1 MRAVEDQTDLDAL
14 TPEDVESAT
23 FPEQEYGYEKIR
35 VDAFLHA
42 IAERLRAL
50 LREIDIAEVKV
61 QQPLLGVGREI
72 GALLHD
78 SHEAAEELRNT
89 ARLEATTLLQEAERT
104 LAQARKEAERTEK
117 DARKMSDALMAEA
130 QAEVDR
136 LHEDAERTKHNTIAE
151 GVVIRR
157 EAERDAKGIRADGQR
172 EARNVIADATG
183 RAESRALELQKRIRR
198 LQETE
203 EALRARVQS
212 VTDHLKKLEGRAR
225 GRSGKAPAPS
235 EDPGPQPT

>member
-1 MRAVEDQTDLDAL
+1 MRAVEDQADLDAL
-14 TPEDVESAT
+14 TPEAVESAT
-23 FPEQEYGYEKIR
+23 FPEQEYGYEKMH

-50 LREIDIAEVKV
+50 MREIDIAEVKV

-72 GALLHD
+72 GSLLQD
-78 SHEAAEELRNT
+78 SHEVAEELRNS

-104 LAQARKEAERTEK
+104 LAQAQKEAERTEN
-117 DARKMSDALMAEA
+117 DARRMSDALTAKA

-136 LHEDAERTKHNTIAE
+136 LHEDAERTKHSAIAE

-172 EARNVIADATG
+172 EARDVIADATG
-183 RAESRALELQKRIRR
+183 RAKSRVLELQTRIRR

-212 VTDHLKKLEGRAR
+212 VTDQLKKLEDRAR
-225 GRSGKAPAPS
+225 GRSDRGAAPS
-235 EDPGPQPT
+235 EDPGSQHA

>member
-1 MRAVEDQTDLDAL
+1 MRVVEESADLDAL

-23 FPEQEYGYEKIR
+23 FPEQEYGYEKMH

-61 QQPLLGVGREI
+61 RQPLLGVGREI

-89 ARLEATTLLQEAERT
+89 ARLEASTLLQEAERT
-104 LAQARKEAERTEK
+104 LAQAQKEAERIEK
-117 DARKMSDALMAEA
+117 EARKTSDALKADA

-136 LHEDAERTKHNTIAE
+136 LHADAERTKHNATAE

-157 EAERDAKGIRADGQR
+157 EAERDAKEIRADGQR

-183 RAESRALELQKRIRR
+183 RSENRALELQTRIRR

-203 EALRARVQS
+203 EALRARVLG

-225 GRSGKAPAPS
+225 SRSGKPAPT
-235 EDPGPQPT
+235 EDPGSQPA